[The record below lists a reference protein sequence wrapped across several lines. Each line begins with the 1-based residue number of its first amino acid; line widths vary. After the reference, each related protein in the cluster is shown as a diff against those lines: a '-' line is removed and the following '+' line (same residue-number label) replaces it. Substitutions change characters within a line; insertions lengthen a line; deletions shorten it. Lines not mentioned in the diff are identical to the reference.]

1 MSQINWPHKKA
12 GSAGE
17 NSKGSAVP
25 AFFLREWF
33 SREAGPEGQG
43 EPL

>member
-1 MSQINWPHKKA
+1 MSQINWLYKIV

-33 SREAGPEGQG
+33 SHEAGPEGQG